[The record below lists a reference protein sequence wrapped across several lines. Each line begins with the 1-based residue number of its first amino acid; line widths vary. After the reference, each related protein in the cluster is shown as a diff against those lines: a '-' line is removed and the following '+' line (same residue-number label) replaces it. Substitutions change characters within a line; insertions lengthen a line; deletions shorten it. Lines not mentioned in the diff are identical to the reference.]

1 MKTTIIKWFRPEEK
15 MPDKGT
21 QSVLV
26 ITDTNNIHKVY
37 YSDKYKA
44 FNANSYDGA
53 KYAFDNV
60 KYWDYLP
67 KFEEEL

>member
-21 QSVLV
+21 QDVLV
-26 ITDTNNIHKVY
+26 ITDTNNFYEVD

-44 FNANSYDGA
+44 FNVRDDYAE
-53 KYAFDNV
+53 YAFDNV
-60 KYWDYLP
+60 KYWAYLP
-67 KFEEEL
+67 KFEED

>member
-21 QSVLV
+21 QDVLV
-26 ITDTNNIHKVY
+26 ITDTNNFYEVD

-44 FNANSYDGA
+44 FNARDDNA
-53 KYAFDNV
+53 KHAFDNV
-60 KYWDYLP
+60 KYWAYLP
-67 KFEEEL
+67 KIEEEK